1 METSREQTPGKP
13 GFPVYSNSTWRVN
26 TVPSLCSTREYR
38 KKTRNPWSSDW
49 SIQKPASFLADKMSR
64 VQIRRKGLL
73 ETTLEKNPA
82 SSEPPSS
89 EVSLVGVS
97 SQQGEI
103 GKQSNNHTSG
113 NS

>member
-1 METSREQTPGKP
+1 
-13 GFPVYSNSTWRVN
+13 
-26 TVPSLCSTREYR
+26 
-38 KKTRNPWSSDW
+38 
-49 SIQKPASFLADKMSR
+49 MSR

-73 ETTLEKNPA
+73 ETALEKNSA

-89 EVSLVGVS
+89 EVSLVGIS
-97 SQQGEI
+97 SQQEET